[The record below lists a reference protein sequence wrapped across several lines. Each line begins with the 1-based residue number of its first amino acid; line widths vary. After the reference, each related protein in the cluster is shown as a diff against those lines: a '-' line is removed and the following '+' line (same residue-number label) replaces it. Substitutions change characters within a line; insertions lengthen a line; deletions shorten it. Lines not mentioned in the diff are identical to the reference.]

1 MKYISASMPNSISI
15 DGIYSVLKVDF
26 SKPGVGIGESH
37 DFPEIS
43 FVSRGENKGICDGKE
58 NTAKKGQFFI
68 IPPGVFHKSAG
79 VSDSELFIVSFAS
92 SSPKLEEIYNVKI
105 NLSEAQERDFREI
118 VNIGLGLFVRR
129 APGSNVG
136 GMIIRDAVDKYELEV
151 FKKRLELFLLDL
163 HRCYAKPKSAE
174 YARREALIEK
184 VRLFLVENISENFSC
199 QEIADKN
206 KVSLTKLKQVFK
218 EKGGVMGFF
227 NTLKI
232 NRAKELIAE
241 GKMNFTEI
249 SDHLGFSSLHYF
261 SKTFKKFM
269 GVTPSAYER
278 GKGVFY

>member
-1 MKYISASMPNSISI
+1 MKYISASMPNSIYV

-58 NTAKKGQFFI
+58 TTAKKGQFFI

-79 VSDSELFIVSFAS
+79 VSDSELFIVCFES
-92 SSPKLEEIYNVKI
+92 SSLKLQELYNVKI
-105 NLSEAQERDFREI
+105 NLTEAQERDFREI
-118 VNIGLGLFVRR
+118 VNMGLGLFVRR
-129 APGSNVG
+129 TPGSNVS
-136 GMIIRDAVDKYELEV
+136 GMIIREGADKYELEI

-163 HRCYAKPKSAE
+163 HRCYAKPKSEE
-174 YARREALIEK
+174 YARREALIET
-184 VRLFLVENISENFSC
+184 VRVFLLENITESFSC

>member
-1 MKYISASMPNSISI
+1 MKYISASMPNSICV

-43 FVSRGENKGICDGKE
+43 FVSRGENQGICDGKE
-58 NTAKKGQFFI
+58 TNAVKGQFFI

-79 VSDSELFIVSFAS
+79 VSDSELFIISFES
-92 SSPKLEEIYNVKI
+92 SSPRLEEIYNVKI
-105 NLSEAQERDFREI
+105 DLTESQERDFREI
-118 VNIGLGLFVRR
+118 VNMGLQLFARR
-129 APGSNVG
+129 KPGSNVG
-136 GMIIRDAVDKYELEV
+136 GMIIRDGADKYELEV

-163 HRCYAKPKSAE
+163 HKCYAKPKSE
-174 YARREALIEK
+174 ERARREALIEK
-184 VRLFLVENISENFSC
+184 VRLFLLENISENFSC
-199 QEIADKN
+199 YDIADKN

-218 EKGGVMGFF
+218 DKGGVKGFF

-232 NRAKELIAE
+232 SRAKELIAE

-249 SDHLGFSSLHYF
+249 SDYLGFSSLHYF
-261 SKTFKKFM
+261 SKSFKKFM
-269 GVTPSAYER
+269 GVTPSAYEK